1 VISEINRG
9 EGCGEWLAT
18 PVRLEKQEDT
28 LTITINFL
36 DGPDIIGRKAEKH
49 YADYVPEVWQ
59 QVIGEKIKARFQV
72 APRTSLNLLD
82 EDLGIVGALERF
94 EESLN
99 AGN

>member
-1 VISEINRG
+1 
-9 EGCGEWLAT
+9 
-18 PVRLEKQEDT
+18 VRLEKQEDT